1 MIHRNNENVKWGQFF
16 LRDYELWGGCKMHV
30 IICGAHKLEQ
40 GQRKVPCNA
49 QGLVMEIRSSWPIL
63 YVLYK
68 PCWRKIRARAKRE
81 HFYKTLQ
88 NTWKMNNH

>member
-1 MIHRNNENVKWGQFF
+1 
-16 LRDYELWGGCKMHV
+16 MHV
-30 IICGAHKLEQ
+30 IICCAHKLEQ

-81 HFYKTLQ
+81 HSTRHCKILENEQ
-88 NTWKMNNH
+88 PLNGKMENQMDASIVGNLL